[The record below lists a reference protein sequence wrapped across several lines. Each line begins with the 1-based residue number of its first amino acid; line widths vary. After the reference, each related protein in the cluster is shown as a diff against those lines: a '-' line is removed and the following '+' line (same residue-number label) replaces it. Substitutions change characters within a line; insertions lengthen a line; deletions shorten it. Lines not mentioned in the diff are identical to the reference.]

1 MRYLQLVALTL
12 LGTVVMS
19 MCLMVNE
26 APTRKSGG
34 GSLVPENPG
43 ALPPELEQ
51 QLRKLR
57 AREVE
62 TTPLPPSSMPEPV
75 DPPHLPPALQQ
86 LRLLEVG
93 ARNMILY

>member
-12 LGTVVMS
+12 LCTVVMS

-26 APTRKSGG
+26 APTRPSGG
-34 GSLVPENPG
+34 GSDLKEVPL
-43 ALPPELEQ
+43 AFPPEFEQ

-62 TTPLPPSSMPEPV
+62 TTPLPPSSTPEPV
-75 DPPHLPPALQQ
+75 DPPHLPPALRQ

>member
-1 MRYLQLVALTL
+1 MKNGVRTCATCN
-12 LGTVVMS
+12 S
-19 MCLMVNE
+19 W
-26 APTRKSGG
+26 
-34 GSLVPENPG
+34 
-43 ALPPELEQ
+43 

-57 AREVE
+57 AREIE
-62 TTPLPPSSMPEPV
+62 TTPLPPSSLPEPV

>member
-26 APTRKSGG
+26 APTRQSEGP
-34 GSLVPENPG
+34 LVPKNPA

-62 TTPLPPSSMPEPV
+62 ATPLPPSSMPEPV
-75 DPPHLPPALQQ
+75 DPPHLPPALKQ
-86 LRLLEVG
+86 LRLLEIG

>member
-19 MCLMVNE
+19 MCLMVTE
-26 APTRKSGG
+26 APTRQSK
-34 GSLVPENPG
+34 GSNVPKNPA

-51 QLRKLR
+51 QLRKLLT
-57 AREVE
+57 REVE
-62 TTPLPPSSMPEPV
+62 TTPLPPSSMPDV
-75 DPPHLPPALQQ
+75 DPPHLPPALKQ
-86 LRLLEVG
+86 LRLLEEG